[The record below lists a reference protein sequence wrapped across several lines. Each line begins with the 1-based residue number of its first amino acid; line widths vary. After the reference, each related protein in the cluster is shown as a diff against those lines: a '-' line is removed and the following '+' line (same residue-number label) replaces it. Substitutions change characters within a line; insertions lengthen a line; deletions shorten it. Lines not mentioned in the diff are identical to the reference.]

1 MALRTAIIT
10 RHATSIGNTTTTLCR
25 TMSTNVTSPHEALP
39 DGTSGR
45 LIVACGVLLAAIVV
59 GYFALGMPGMDH
71 GGSDAASMSGMD
83 HRAMTQAGPTSFET
97 LLSNPAA
104 VLINVH
110 VPYEGE
116 IAGTARFIAFDAIAS
131 DPELPLDKATPILL
145 YCKTG
150 NMSSIAAAAL
160 TNVGYTSVT
169 ELTGGME
176 AWQASGR
183 TIVAR

>member
-1 MALRTAIIT
+1 
-10 RHATSIGNTTTTLCR
+10 
-25 TMSTNVTSPHEALP
+25 MSTNMTFHDETPTG
-39 DGTSGR
+39 GTSGR
-45 LIVACGVLLAAIVV
+45 LVVACGVLLAAFVV

-71 GGSDAASMSGMD
+71 GGSDAGSMSGMD

-116 IAGTARFIAFDAIAS
+116 IAGTALFVAFDAIAS
-131 DPELPLDKATPILL
+131 DAELPLDKATPILL
-145 YCKTG
+145 YCKSG

-160 TNVGYTSVT
+160 TNVGYTNVT
-169 ELTGGME
+169 ELSGGMQ

-183 TIVAR
+183 AIVAR